1 MNIQSPGERFVLTTN
16 ERELFSARVLWISG
30 QGGEV
35 GDLKIQILHFKSA
48 NRGIRI
54 APKTLAHT
62 TGRLWIGTFLAALG
76 NAPKEFRRNINAV
89 NAIRCL
95 VLT

>member
-1 MNIQSPGERFVLTTN
+1 MNIQSPRERFVLTTN

-48 NRGIRI
+48 NREIRST
-54 APKTLAHT
+54 PTTLALT
-62 TGRLWIGTFLAALG
+62 TGRLWIDTF
-76 NAPKEFRRNINAV
+76 
-89 NAIRCL
+89 C
-95 VLT
+95 